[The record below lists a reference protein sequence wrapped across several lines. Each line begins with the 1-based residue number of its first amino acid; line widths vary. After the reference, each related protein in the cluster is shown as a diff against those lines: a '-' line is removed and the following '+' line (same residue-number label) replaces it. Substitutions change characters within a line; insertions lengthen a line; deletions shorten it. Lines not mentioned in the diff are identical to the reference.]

1 MMQVQDQLVLL
12 QKMKTKMK
20 YKNAFA
26 KRLENRLAKVSI
38 EKLEKV
44 STKID
49 VAVENIE
56 NSSMSEFR
64 KEIILSQLAALKEI
78 VIDELEGREGDI
90 LLEELLEK

>member
-1 MMQVQDQLVLL
+1 
-12 QKMKTKMK
+12 MK

-26 KRLENRLAKVSI
+26 NRLAKVSI
-38 EKLEKV
+38 ERLEKV